1 LLGFRADVAHRG
13 DKMRLRIISLYNYCQ
28 VCEECLSALCV
39 DEKKSKMF
47 LTWKGEKTNEGP
59 IRKEKARKE

>member
-1 LLGFRADVAHRG
+1 
-13 DKMRLRIISLYNYCQ
+13 MRLRIISLYNYCQ